1 MSTGQPGFMDLA
13 GEDATPPRLQPV
25 ARPEV
30 FTAGVIYI
38 VQVCIWATSR
48 LQADTVITLDLQTS
62 SFFVV
67 VVLNCPGAKET

>member
-1 MSTGQPGFMDLA
+1 MDLA

-25 ARPEV
+25 AGPEV
-30 FTAGVIYI
+30 FTAGVTYI

-67 VVLNCPGAKET
+67 VVLNYPGAKETQKIK